1 MGILKMHSKTHFT
14 QKGELSHYSQGLEFS
29 IMCMT
34 MREETIGV
42 PKTHLYLDKRQL
54 ISSGDFVCLWEWVMD
69 LFSPCAVN
77 TNRLHRWHQCGQVI
91 RILQCVAAGLSL
103 PLAKAAVART
113 ASGLRPLQTPP
124 RASLSDT
131 SLKWQ
136 LIVYSVYYTSVKRYL
151 KTLSNCHF
159 KLNQTG
165 HAYLAKQ
172 I

>member
-1 MGILKMHSKTHFT
+1 
-14 QKGELSHYSQGLEFS
+14 
-29 IMCMT
+29 
-34 MREETIGV
+34 
-42 PKTHLYLDKRQL
+42 
-54 ISSGDFVCLWEWVMD
+54 MD

-77 TNRLHRWHQCGQVI
+77 TNRLHRWHQCGRGI
-91 RILQCVAAGLSL
+91 RILQCAAAGLSL

-136 LIVYSVYYTSVKRYL
+136 LIVYLVYYTSVKRYL
-151 KTLSNCHF
+151 NNIKLPF